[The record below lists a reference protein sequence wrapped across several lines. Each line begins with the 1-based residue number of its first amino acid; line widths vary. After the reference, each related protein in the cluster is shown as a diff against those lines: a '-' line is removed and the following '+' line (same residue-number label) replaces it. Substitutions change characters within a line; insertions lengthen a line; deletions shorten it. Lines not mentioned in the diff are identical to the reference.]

1 MIREAIQNVVNGTD
15 LTHAEATAAME
26 EIMSGAC
33 TDAQIAAFLIGLRN
47 KGESVEEIS
56 ACAVVMREKA
66 TPIHAPGDVVVDTCG
81 TGGDTHGTLNV
92 STAAA
97 IVAAAGGAVVAKHGN
112 RSVSSTSGSADVLR
126 ALGVNLEAD
135 TACVERCIK
144 EARIG
149 FLFAPLLHGAMKHAI
164 GPRRE
169 IGVRTIFNI
178 LGPLTNPA
186 GAKHQLLGVY
196 ASHLAPTMA
205 SVLKTLGSTRAMVV
219 HGHDGMDEI
228 TLTEET
234 TVAELRDGEVC
245 EYVVAPE
252 DFGLTR
258 CSLDDLRVESDAES
272 AARIRAVFGG
282 EAGAARDIIV
292 LNAGAALYVAER
304 AEDLA
309 EGVELAAAVLDA
321 GAAQQTL
328 DTLVRIS
335 HGG

>member
-1 MIREAIQNVVNGTD
+1 MIREAIRKLVEGID
-15 LTHAEATAAME
+15 LSRAEAAAVMN

-33 TDAQIAAFLIGLRN
+33 TDAQIAAFLVGLRN

-56 ACAVVMREKA
+56 GCAEVMREKA
-66 TPIHAPGDVVVDTCG
+66 TTVHAPGDVVIDTCG

-126 ALGVNLEAD
+126 ALGVNIEAG
-135 TACVERCIK
+135 TACVERCIT
-144 EARIG
+144 EAGIG
-149 FLFAPLLHGAMKHAI
+149 FLFAPLLHGAMKYAI

-186 GAKHQLLGVY
+186 GARHQLLGVY

-205 SVLKTLGSTRAMVV
+205 SVLRTLGSTRAMVV

-234 TVAELRDGEVC
+234 TIAELRDGDVC

-252 DFGLTR
+252 DFDLSR
-258 CSLDDLRVESDAES
+258 CRLEDLRVESDAQS
-272 AARIRAVFGG
+272 AARIRAVFAG
-282 EAGAARDIIV
+282 ETGPARDIIQ
-292 LNAGAALYVAER
+292 LNAGAALYVAEQ

-309 EGVELAAAVLDA
+309 SGVELAGETIEA
-321 GAAQQTL
+321 GAATRTL
-328 DTLVRIS
+328 ETLIRIS
-335 HGG
+335 HDG